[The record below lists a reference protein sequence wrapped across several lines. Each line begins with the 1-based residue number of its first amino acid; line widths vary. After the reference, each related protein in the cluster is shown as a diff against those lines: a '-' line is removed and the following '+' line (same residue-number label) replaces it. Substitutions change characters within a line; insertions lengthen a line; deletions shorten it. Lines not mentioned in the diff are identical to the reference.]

1 MEATSALSASRAR
14 GAAFIC
20 AAIDAQCAAAATAT
34 CGDAAAAAAGKACD
48 LQKVRS
54 ADSFIGRRS
63 SAAAA
68 AVAPCSANRPKYADS
83 PSASSAAGA
92 TRVAVAPAA
101 AADLLTFSTFSFGHA
116 ARSSSTTVLTAISP
130 SVGALLLPPSS
141 DPSPSAP
148 VAFLDFLDVLFDEGL
163 TVPAASDPGARA
175 ATSAATKS
183 NAARRAVTPPP
194 LDPSSASSAA
204 SSSAASPHACTLAY
218 SSGSSASISRSASVR
233 DTCGT
238 THSRTNAERRAVRDA
253 SSSGPSA
260 VVVVVVVVSAAYAPA
275 SPHSTTAASV
285 ANAAAAAGGLATPG
299 ASDATRLAAPT
310 IASSDAP
317 SSDAACLDTSAAPS
331 RIPRFVAIHA
341 VSWTFSGFV
350 SAADATA
357 RATASIAPATSPSD
371 DRSASGMCAR
381 TRR

>member
-1 MEATSALSASRAR
+1 MDATSALSASRAS

-48 LQKVRS
+48 LQKFRV
-54 ADSFIGRRS
+54 ADSFAGRPS

-68 AVAPCSANRPKYADS
+68 ASAPCSANRPKYADS
-83 PSASSAAGA
+83 PSASS
-92 TRVAVAPAA
+92 

-116 ARSSSTTVLTAISP
+116 ARSSSTTVLAAISP
-130 SVGALLLPPSS
+130 SVGALLLFV
-141 DPSPSAP
+141 D
-148 VAFLDFLDVLFDEGL
+148 DFA
-163 TVPAASDPGARA
+163 VPAASDPGARA

-218 SSGSSASISRSASVR
+218 SSGSSASISRSASVK

-238 THSRTNAERRAVRDA
+238 THSRTNAERRAIRDA
-253 SSSGPSA
+253 SSSGPSE
-260 VVVVVVVVSAAYAPA
+260 VVSASYAPA

-285 ANAAAAAGGLATPG
+285 ANAAAAAGGVATPG

-310 IASSDAP
+310 IVAIVVS

-341 VSWTFSGFV
+341 VSETFSGFF
-350 SAADATA
+350 SAADSTA
-357 RATASIAPATSPSD
+357 RATASIAHATSRRD
-371 DRSASGMCAR
+371 ERSASGMCAR